1 MMRALALLCGLLV
14 AVITAEV
21 WSGWNGD
28 DGTGRAAAAPV
39 VVTPPTA
46 APGAQRRGSRQQWV
60 TTVLGRPLFAPDRRP
75 AAEAGGSDP
84 VLPRLTGIIAS
95 PDHAVAI
102 FQPAD
107 GKPVAVRHGAT
118 IGGWAVLNIVSAG
131 VSLEKA
137 GRRIVLSPRLDGVR
151 SGGIAAAE
159 AQPAPSR
166 WLVAPATGIL
176 RARWSNPQLQP

>member
-75 AAEAGGSDP
+75 DAGAAAADP
-84 VLPRLTGIIAS
+84 ALPRLAGVLDLYRLDVGICPSIDQGWGTA
-95 PDHAVAI
+95 AKA
-102 FQPAD
+102 
-107 GKPVAVRHGAT
+107 GGHGE
-118 IGGWAVLNIVSAG
+118 LERIVSEGPGDA
-131 VSLEKA
+131 
-137 GRRIVLSPRLDGVR
+137 LDPWNHPYV
-151 SGGIAAAE
+151 
-159 AQPAPSR
+159 
-166 WLVAPATGIL
+166 
-176 RARWSNPQLQP
+176 